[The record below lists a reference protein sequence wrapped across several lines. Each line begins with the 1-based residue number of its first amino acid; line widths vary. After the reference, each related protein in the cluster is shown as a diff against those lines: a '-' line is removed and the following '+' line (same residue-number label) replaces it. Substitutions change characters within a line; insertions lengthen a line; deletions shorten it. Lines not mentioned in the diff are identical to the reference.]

1 MGGSDEARPF
11 AGRSNRVRVSGDPAR
26 RRRSAQEVALA
37 ARDTERAQGCQL
49 AGRLDSLGDDG
60 GTELAP
66 EGDDG
71 ARDRPLGGIMVDF
84 ARE

>member
-26 RRRSAQEVALA
+26 RRRSAQVALA
-37 ARDTERAQGCQL
+37 AWDTERAQGCQL
-49 AGRLDSLGDDG
+49 GRSLDSLGDDG

-71 ARDRPLGGIMVDF
+71 ARDRPLGGIMVDL
-84 ARE
+84 ARK